1 MLPMWVVFSLLS
13 IISATRSTFFL
24 QQYNNL
30 DTDDDIA
37 LQIYSLVQAF
47 SKFVIPFLY
56 AWFCCLRKNEKV
68 KIGVGILCGV
78 ARLTSEGLLKIY
90 KSIIKEE
97 QLHGYREEYIEFVMG
112 GMGKLLHI
120 LIILILQRSFK
131 DTINDSKLDRYY
143 LVLVFVLS
151 ATFILYC
158 FIAILFY
165 KDQELAD
172 DDSQQNHLRE
182 QISDIVQ
189 NQDLDNDDQK
199 QHNEDFT
206 NVDCMEQISDTEQ
219 NQDLANK
226 DQNEDNE
233 DSTNVGVQQDH
244 CIEQSSDIENT
255 QDLANE
261 GHKQDEEMNSSSTL
275 KVSSQTSV
283 RSVSTIN
290 HLTVGLLEIVLSS
303 FLKAY
308 WPIFDLVKFERL
320 NYGIDPI
327 AW

>member
-30 DTDDDIA
+30 DTDVDIA

-78 ARLTSEGLLKIY
+78 ASCIFAWQLEVVHGTTSI
-90 KSIIKEE
+90 
-97 QLHGYREEYIEFVMG
+97 
-112 GMGKLLHI
+112 
-120 LIILILQRSFK
+120 SF
-131 DTINDSKLDRYY
+131 LW
-143 LVLVFVLS
+143 L
-151 ATFILYC
+151 
-158 FIAILFY
+158 
-165 KDQELAD
+165 ELAD

-226 DQNEDNE
+226 DQNKDNE

-244 CIEQSSDIENT
+244 CIEQSSD
-255 QDLANE
+255 
-261 GHKQDEEMNSSSTL
+261 KQ
-275 KVSSQTSV
+275 K
-283 RSVSTIN
+283 
-290 HLTVGLLEIVLSS
+290 
-303 FLKAY
+303 
-308 WPIFDLVKFERL
+308 
-320 NYGIDPI
+320 
-327 AW
+327 